1 MENIKAKFQLLDN
14 YVKNYSLELK
24 RKIQNNE
31 DVEVNGQI
39 SFGIVNITKEN
50 SLIGEVELAN
60 EIDLIAKGES
70 VGKIHI
76 VMGALFE
83 GELEIEK
90 DFEKM
95 LQINGATTLSHIMRT
110 YIITNTAL
118 SGMPTITLPMINF
131 VEFFNNA
138 NAKDSKNK

>member
-1 MENIKAKFQLLDN
+1 MKTET
-14 YVKNYSLELK
+14 
-24 RKIQNNE
+24 RKQ
-31 DVEVNGQI
+31 
-39 SFGIVNITKEN
+39 
-50 SLIGEVELAN
+50 
-60 EIDLIAKGES
+60 
-70 VGKIHI
+70 GKIHI
-76 VMGALFE
+76 AMGALFE

-95 LQINGATTLSHIMRT
+95 LQINGATTLSHLMRT

-131 VEFFNNA
+131 VEFFK